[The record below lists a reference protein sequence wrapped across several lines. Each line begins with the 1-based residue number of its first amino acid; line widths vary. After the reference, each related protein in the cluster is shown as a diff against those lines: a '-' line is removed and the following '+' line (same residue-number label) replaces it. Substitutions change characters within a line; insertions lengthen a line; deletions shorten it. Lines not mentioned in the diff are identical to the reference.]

1 MSDSATPWTEA
12 YQAPPSMGF
21 SRQQCWSGV
30 PVPSPTTTLEEL
42 RKKPWEEGSD
52 LNEPAFQVILMH
64 THIWEWSVSAGLDN
78 SVTII
83 SVYN

>member
-1 MSDSATPWTEA
+1 MDGSLPGSSIHGIF
-12 YQAPPSMGF
+12 QARVLEWGAL
-21 SRQQCWSGV
+21 
-30 PVPSPTTTLEEL
+30 PSPTTTLEEL

-52 LNEPAFQVILMH
+52 LNQLASQVILMH

-83 SVYN
+83 SSYN